1 MPNHLESDKR
11 LPKNDQKCE
20 FWVKN
25 GATPILANPSHLA
38 LSWVI
43 LMVLTVLST
52 LFTNRNFTV
61 TAFMMKRLDFMGTL
75 IPHALA
81 QGKRT

>member
-1 MPNHLESDKR
+1 MPNHLKSDKKP
-11 LPKNDQKCE
+11 PKNDQKCE

-43 LMVLTVLST
+43 LMVLTVFST
-52 LFTNRNFTV
+52 LFTTRNFTV
-61 TAFMMKRLDFMGTL
+61 TADMMKRLDFLGT
-75 IPHALA
+75 HHNY
-81 QGKRT
+81 T